1 MYSVGVKT
9 AGSNPFGILFFTLFN
24 LPLLKLTYVRVLIVN
39 LPQID
44 QNTIKWLNWSSTSL
58 WMEDVGDMRGFQS
71 LKEEIGELRERVDW
85 GYTRIEELMRAM
97 GYLDEKHTRLIC
109 NQTMRLSVKWFRVRL
124 VERRIEKVRQEIFDL
139 RGEVLRW

>member
-1 MYSVGVKT
+1 M
-9 AGSNPFGILFFTLFN
+9 
-24 LPLLKLTYVRVLIVN
+24 
-39 LPQID
+39 
-44 QNTIKWLNWSSTSL
+44 

-97 GYLDEKHTRLIC
+97 GYLDEKHTRLIGS
-109 NQTMRLSVKWFRVRL
+109 QTTRLSVKWFRIRL

-139 RGEVLRW
+139 HGEVLRWQTEVEDLEKLEVLDRAFTEGN